1 MKPEIVRTHSF
12 VAEVARFIKDTAS
25 EAIDARGFFRLAL
38 SGGNT
43 PRPIYQALALEDCA
57 WRKWIV
63 TFGDERCVPPD
74 DTQSNYRMATETFL
88 LVTSPGEVLRMKG
101 ELDPNEGA
109 EEYDTALQ
117 HLGKRFGESRYR
129 HDLILLGLGEDGHTA
144 SLFPDTPALK
154 ETQKNVVP
162 NFVPKFKANRLTF
175 TFPLIN
181 AARCVAFA
189 VNDKTK
195 QPIIDRVLAGNSGFP
210 SEQVKPVDGEILWFI
225 GHGK

>member
-12 VAEVARFIKDTAS
+12 VTEVTRFIKDTAS
-25 EAIDARGFFRLAL
+25 EAIDARGFFRFAL

-74 DTQSNYRMATETFL
+74 DSQSNYRMASESFL

-101 ELDPNEGA
+101 ESEPNEGA
-109 EEYDTALQ
+109 EEYDTAIQ
-117 HLGKRFGESRYR
+117 HLSKRFGEQRYR

-144 SLFPDTPALK
+144 SLFPETAALE
-154 ETQKNVVP
+154 ETQKNVVA
-162 NFVPKFKANRLTF
+162 NFIPKFNANRLTF

-181 AARCVAFA
+181 AARCVAFT

-195 QPIIDRVLAGNSGFP
+195 QPIIDRVLAGNSGLP
-210 SEQVKPVDGEILWFI
+210 SEQVKPVNGEILWFL

>member
-43 PRPIYQALALEDCA
+43 PRPIYQALALEDCD

-74 DTQSNYRMATETFL
+74 DSQSNYRMASESFL
-88 LVTSPGEVLRMKG
+88 LVSSPGEVLRMKG
-101 ELDPNEGA
+101 EIEPNEGA
-109 EEYDTALQ
+109 EEYDTAMQ
-117 HLGKRFGESRYR
+117 HLGKRFGEQRYR

-144 SLFPDTPALK
+144 SLFPETAALE
-154 ETQKNVVP
+154 ETQKNVVA
-162 NFVPKFKANRLTF
+162 NFVPKFNANRLTF

-195 QPIIDRVLAGNSGFP
+195 QPIIDRVLAGNSGLP
-210 SEQVKPVDGEILWFI
+210 SEQVKPVNGEILWFL

>member
-43 PRPIYQALALEDCA
+43 PRPIYQALSLEDCD

-74 DTQSNYRMATETFL
+74 DSQSNYRMASESFL

-101 ELDPNEGA
+101 EIEPNEGA
-109 EEYDTALQ
+109 EEYDTAIQ
-117 HLGKRFGESRYR
+117 HLGKRFGEQRYR

-144 SLFPDTPALK
+144 SLFPETAALK
-154 ETQKNVVP
+154 ETQKNVVA
-162 NFVPKFKANRLTF
+162 NFVPKFNANRLTF
-175 TFPLIN
+175 TFPMIN
-181 AARCVAFA
+181 AARCVVFA

-195 QPIIDRVLAGNSGFP
+195 QPIVDRVLAGNSGLP
-210 SEQVKPVDGEILWFI
+210 SEQVKPVNGEVLWFL

>member
-12 VAEVARFIKDTAS
+12 VTEVVRFIKDSAS
-25 EAIDARGFFRLAL
+25 EAIDARGYFRIAL

-43 PRPIYQALALEDCA
+43 PRPIYQALALEDCD

-63 TFGDERCVPPD
+63 TFGDERCVAPD
-74 DTQSNYRMATETFL
+74 DTQSNYRMASESFL

-101 ELDPNEGA
+101 ELDPQEAA

-117 HLGKRFGESRYR
+117 LLGKRFGEQRYR

-144 SLFPDTPALK
+144 SLFPETAAL
-154 ETQKNVVP
+154 EEAQKNVVP
-162 NFVPKFKANRLTF
+162 NFVPKFNTHRLTF

-181 AARCVAFA
+181 AARCVAF
-189 VNDKTK
+189 VINDKTK
-195 QPIIDRVLAGNSGFP
+195 QPMIDRVFAGNSGLP
-210 SEQVKPVDGEILWFI
+210 SEQVKPANGELLWFL
-225 GHGK
+225 GQGR

>member
-38 SGGNT
+38 SGGDT
-43 PRPIYQALALEDCA
+43 PRAIYQALALEDCA

-101 ELDPNEGA
+101 ELDPNEAA
-109 EEYDTALQ
+109 EEYDTAIQ

-129 HDLILLGLGEDGHTA
+129 HDLILLGLGDDGHTA

>member
-43 PRPIYQALALEDCA
+43 PRPIYQALSLEDCD

-74 DTQSNYRMATETFL
+74 DSQSNYRMASESFL

-101 ELDPNEGA
+101 EIDPNEGA
-109 EEYDTALQ
+109 EEYDTAIH
-117 HLGKRFGESRYR
+117 HLGKRFGEQRYR

-144 SLFPDTPALK
+144 SLFPETAALE
-154 ETQKNVVP
+154 ETQKNVVA
-162 NFVPKFKANRLTF
+162 NFVPKFNANRLTF
-175 TFPLIN
+175 TFPMIN
-181 AARCVAFA
+181 AARCVVFA

-195 QPIIDRVLAGNSGFP
+195 QPIIDRVLAGNSGLP
-210 SEQVKPVDGEILWFI
+210 SEQVKPVNGEVLWFL

>member
-12 VAEVARFIKDTAS
+12 VAEVTRFIKDTAS
-25 EAIDARGFFRLAL
+25 EAIDTRGFFRFAL

-43 PRPIYQALALEDCA
+43 PRPIYQALALEDCD

-74 DTQSNYRMATETFL
+74 DSQSNYRMASESFL

-101 ELDPNEGA
+101 ESEPNEGA
-109 EEYDTALQ
+109 EEYDTAIQ
-117 HLGKRFGESRYR
+117 HLSKRFGEQRYR

-144 SLFPDTPALK
+144 SLFPGTAALE
-154 ETQKNVVP
+154 ETQKNVVA
-162 NFVPKFKANRLTF
+162 NFIPKFDANRLTF

-181 AARCVAFA
+181 AARCVAFT

-195 QPIIDRVLAGNSGFP
+195 QPIIDRVLAGNSGLP
-210 SEQVKPVDGEILWFI
+210 SEQVKPVNGEILWFL

>member
-43 PRPIYQALALEDCA
+43 PRAIYQVLALEDCA

-74 DTQSNYRMATETFL
+74 DSQSNYRMASETFL

-101 ELDPNEGA
+101 ELDPKEAA
-109 EEYDTALQ
+109 EEYDTAIQ
-117 HLGKRFGESRYR
+117 HLGKRFGDSRYR

-144 SLFPDTPALK
+144 SLFPDTPALE

-195 QPIIDRVLAGNSGFP
+195 QPIIDRVLAGNSGLP
-210 SEQVKPVDGEILWFI
+210 SEQVKPVDGEVLWFI

>member
-12 VAEVARFIKDTAS
+12 VVEVVRFIKDAAS
-25 EAIDARGFFRLAL
+25 EAIDARGYFRIAL

-43 PRPIYQALALEDCA
+43 PRPIYQALALEDCD

-63 TFGDERCVPPD
+63 TFGDERCVAPD
-74 DTQSNYRMATETFL
+74 DNQSNYRMASESFL

-101 ELDPNEGA
+101 ELDPLEAA

-117 HLGKRFGESRYR
+117 LLGKRFGEQRYR

-144 SLFPDTPALK
+144 SLFPGTAALE

-162 NFVPKFKANRLTF
+162 NFVPKFNTHRLTF

-181 AARCVAFA
+181 AARCVAF
-189 VNDKTK
+189 VINDNTK
-195 QPIIDRVLAGNSGFP
+195 QPVIDRVFAGNSGLP
-210 SEQVKPVDGEILWFI
+210 SEQVKPAKGELLWFL
-225 GHGK
+225 GQGR

>member
-12 VAEVARFIKDTAS
+12 VAEVTRFIKDTAS
-25 EAIDARGFFRLAL
+25 EAIDTRGFFRFAL

-43 PRPIYQALALEDCA
+43 PRPIYQALALEDCD

-74 DTQSNYRMATETFL
+74 DSQSNYRMASESFL

-101 ELDPNEGA
+101 ESEPNEGA
-109 EEYDTALQ
+109 EEYDTAIQ
-117 HLGKRFGESRYR
+117 HLSKRFGEQRYR

-144 SLFPDTPALK
+144 SLFPETAALE
-154 ETQKNVVP
+154 ETQKNVVA
-162 NFVPKFKANRLTF
+162 NFIPKFDANRLTF

-181 AARCVAFA
+181 AARCVAFT

-195 QPIIDRVLAGNSGFP
+195 QPIIDRVLAGNSGLP
-210 SEQVKPVDGEILWFI
+210 SEQVKPVNGEILWFL

>member
-12 VAEVARFIKDTAS
+12 AAEVTRFIKDTAA

-43 PRPIYQALALEDCA
+43 PRAIYQALALEDCD

-74 DTQSNYRMATETFL
+74 DSQSNYRMASETFL

-101 ELDPNEGA
+101 ELDPNEAA
-109 EEYDTALQ
+109 EEYDTAIQ
-117 HLGKRFGESRYR
+117 HLGKRFGEPRYR

-144 SLFPDTPALK
+144 SLFPDTPALE
-154 ETQKNVVP
+154 ETQKNVVS
-162 NFVPKFKANRLTF
+162 NFVPKLKANRLTF

-195 QPIIDRVLAGNSGFP
+195 QPIIDRVLAGNSGLP

>member
-12 VAEVARFIKDTAS
+12 VAEVTRFIKDTAS
-25 EAIDARGFFRLAL
+25 EAIDTRGFFRFAL

-43 PRPIYQALALEDCA
+43 PRPIYQALALEDCD

-74 DTQSNYRMATETFL
+74 DSQSNYRMASESFL
-88 LVTSPGEVLRMKG
+88 LVTSPGEVLRMRG
-101 ELDPNEGA
+101 ESEPNEGA
-109 EEYDTALQ
+109 EEYDTAIQ
-117 HLGKRFGESRYR
+117 HLSKRFGEQRYR

-144 SLFPDTPALK
+144 SLFPETAALE
-154 ETQKNVVP
+154 ETQKNVVA
-162 NFVPKFKANRLTF
+162 NFIPKFDANRLTF

-181 AARCVAFA
+181 AARCVAFT

-195 QPIIDRVLAGNSGFP
+195 QPIIDRVLAGNSGLP
-210 SEQVKPVDGEILWFI
+210 SEQVKPVNGEILWFL

>member
-1 MKPEIVRTHSF
+1 VPPKPS
-12 VAEVARFIKDTAS
+12 KDCAY
-25 EAIDARGFFRLAL
+25 EAIDSRGYFRVAL

-43 PRPIYQALALEDCA
+43 PRPIYQALALEDCD

-74 DTQSNYRMATETFL
+74 DNQSNYRMASETFL

-101 ELDPNEGA
+101 EIDTEEAA
-109 EEYDTALQ
+109 EEYDVAIQ
-117 HLGKRFGESRYR
+117 HLGKRFGEQRYR

-144 SLFPDTPALK
+144 SLFPGTTALDEK
-154 ETQKNVVP
+154 ERNVVP
-162 NFVPKFKANRLTF
+162 NFVPKLNAYRLTF

-195 QPIIDRVLAGNSGFP
+195 QPIIDSVLAGNSGLP
-210 SEQVKPVDGEILWFI
+210 SERVKPANGEVLWFL
-225 GHGK
+225 GHG

>member
-12 VAEVARFIKDTAS
+12 VAEVTRFIKDTAS
-25 EAIDARGFFRLAL
+25 QAIDARGFFRLAL

-43 PRPIYQALALEDCA
+43 PRPIYEALSLEDCD
-57 WRKWIV
+57 WRKWII

-74 DTQSNYRMATETFL
+74 DSQSNYRMASESFL

-101 ELDPNEGA
+101 EIEPNEGA

-117 HLGKRFGESRYR
+117 HLGKRFGEQRYR

-144 SLFPDTPALK
+144 SLFPETAALE
-154 ETQKNVVP
+154 ETQKNVVA
-162 NFVPKFKANRLTF
+162 NFVPKFNANRLTF
-175 TFPLIN
+175 TFPMIN
-181 AARCVAFA
+181 AARCVVFT

-195 QPIIDRVLAGNSGFP
+195 QPIIDRVLAGNSGLP
-210 SEQVKPVDGEILWFI
+210 SEEVKPVNGEVLWFL

>member
-43 PRPIYQALALEDCA
+43 PRPIYQALSLEDCD

-74 DTQSNYRMATETFL
+74 DSQSNYRMASESFL

-101 ELDPNEGA
+101 EIDPNEGA
-109 EEYDTALQ
+109 EEYDTAIH
-117 HLGKRFGESRYR
+117 HLGKRFGEQRYR

-144 SLFPDTPALK
+144 SLFPETAALE
-154 ETQKNVVP
+154 ETQKNVVA
-162 NFVPKFKANRLTF
+162 NFVPKFNANRLTF
-175 TFPLIN
+175 TFPMIN
-181 AARCVAFA
+181 AARCVVFA

-195 QPIIDRVLAGNSGFP
+195 QPIIDRVLAGNSGLP
-210 SEQVKPVDGEILWFI
+210 SEQVKPVDGEVLWFL

>member
-12 VAEVARFIKDTAS
+12 VAEVTRFIKDTAS
-25 EAIDARGFFRLAL
+25 EAIDTRGFFRFAL

-43 PRPIYQALALEDCA
+43 PRPIYQALALEDCD

-74 DTQSNYRMATETFL
+74 DSQSNYRMASESFL

-101 ELDPNEGA
+101 ESEPNEGA
-109 EEYDTALQ
+109 EEYDTAIQ
-117 HLGKRFGESRYR
+117 HLSKRFGEQRYR

-144 SLFPDTPALK
+144 SLFPGTAALE
-154 ETQKNVVP
+154 ETQKNVVA
-162 NFVPKFKANRLTF
+162 NFIPKFDANLLTF

-181 AARCVAFA
+181 AARCVAFT

-195 QPIIDRVLAGNSGFP
+195 QPIIDRVLAGNSGLP
-210 SEQVKPVDGEILWFI
+210 SEQVKPVNGEILWFL

>member
-43 PRPIYQALALEDCA
+43 PRPIYQALSLEDCD

-74 DTQSNYRMATETFL
+74 DSQSNYRMASESFL

-101 ELDPNEGA
+101 EIEPNEGA
-109 EEYDTALQ
+109 EEYDTAIQ
-117 HLGKRFGESRYR
+117 HLGKRFGEQRYR

-144 SLFPDTPALK
+144 SLFPETAALE
-154 ETQKNVVP
+154 ETEKNVVA
-162 NFVPKFKANRLTF
+162 NFVPKFNANRLTF
-175 TFPLIN
+175 TFPMIN
-181 AARCVAFA
+181 AARCVVFA

-195 QPIIDRVLAGNSGFP
+195 QPIVDRVLAGNSGLP
-210 SEQVKPVDGEILWFI
+210 SEQVKPVNGEVLWFL

>member
-25 EAIDARGFFRLAL
+25 EAIDTRGFFRLAL

-43 PRPIYQALALEDCA
+43 PRAIYEALALEDCS
-57 WRKWIV
+57 WKKWIV

-74 DTQSNYRMATETFL
+74 DSQSNYRMASETFL

-101 ELDPNEGA
+101 ELDPNEAA

-195 QPIIDRVLAGNSGFP
+195 QPIIDRVLAGNSGLP

>member
-74 DTQSNYRMATETFL
+74 DSQSNYRMATETFL

>member
-12 VAEVARFIKDTAS
+12 VAEVTRFIKDSAS
-25 EAIDARGFFRLAL
+25 EAIDARGSFRIAL

-57 WRKWIV
+57 WRKWVV
-63 TFGDERCVPPD
+63 TFGDERCVAPD
-74 DTQSNYRMATETFL
+74 DSQSNYRMASETFL

-101 ELDPNEGA
+101 EIDPQEAA
-109 EEYDTALQ
+109 EEYDTAIQ
-117 HLGKRFGESRYR
+117 HLGKRFGEKRYR

-144 SLFPDTPALK
+144 SLFPETAALE
-154 ETQKNVVP
+154 ETQRNVVP
-162 NFVPKFKANRLTF
+162 NFVPKFNTHRLTF

-181 AARCVAFA
+181 AARCVAF
-189 VNDKTK
+189 VINDKAK
-195 QPIIDRVLAGNSGFP
+195 QPIIDRVLAGNSGLP
-210 SEQVKPVDGEILWFI
+210 SERVKPADGELLWFL

>member
-12 VAEVARFIKDTAS
+12 VPEVVRFIKDSAS
-25 EAIDARGFFRLAL
+25 EAIDSRGFFRIAL

-43 PRPIYQALALEDCA
+43 PRPIYQALALEDCD

-63 TFGDERCVPPD
+63 TFGDERCVAPD
-74 DTQSNYRMATETFL
+74 DTQSNYRMASESFL

-101 ELDPNEGA
+101 ELDPQEAA
-109 EEYDTALQ
+109 EEYDTAI
-117 HLGKRFGESRYR
+117 HYLGKRFGEQRYR

-144 SLFPDTPALK
+144 SLFPETAALE

-162 NFVPKFKANRLTF
+162 NFVPKFNTHRLTF

-181 AARCVAFA
+181 AARCVAF
-189 VNDKTK
+189 VISDKTK
-195 QPIIDRVLAGNSGFP
+195 QPMVDRVFAGNSGLP
-210 SEQVKPVDGEILWFI
+210 SERVKPANGELLWFL
-225 GHGK
+225 GQGR

>member
-25 EAIDARGFFRLAL
+25 EAIEARGFFRLAL

-43 PRPIYQALALEDCA
+43 PRPIYQALALEDCD

-74 DTQSNYRMATETFL
+74 DSQSNYRMASESFL
-88 LVTSPGEVLRMKG
+88 LVSSPGEVLRMKG
-101 ELDPNEGA
+101 EIEPNEGA
-109 EEYDTALQ
+109 EEYDTAMQ
-117 HLGKRFGESRYR
+117 HLGKRFGEQRYR

-144 SLFPDTPALK
+144 SLFPETAALE
-154 ETQKNVVP
+154 ETQKNVVA
-162 NFVPKFKANRLTF
+162 NFVPKFNANRLTF

-195 QPIIDRVLAGNSGFP
+195 QPIIDRVLAGNSGLP
-210 SEQVKPVDGEILWFI
+210 SEQVKPVNGEVLWFL

>member
-25 EAIDARGFFRLAL
+25 EAIDARGFFRIAL

-43 PRPIYQALALEDCA
+43 PRPIYQALALEDCD

-74 DTQSNYRMATETFL
+74 DSQSNYRMASESFL
-88 LVTSPGEVLRMKG
+88 LVSSPGEVLRMKG
-101 ELDPNEGA
+101 EIEPNEGA
-109 EEYDTALQ
+109 EEYDTAMQ
-117 HLGKRFGESRYR
+117 HLGKRFGEQRYR

-144 SLFPDTPALK
+144 SLFPETAALE
-154 ETQKNVVP
+154 ETQKNVVA
-162 NFVPKFKANRLTF
+162 NFVPKFNANRLTF

-195 QPIIDRVLAGNSGFP
+195 QPIIDRVLAGNSGLP
-210 SEQVKPVDGEILWFI
+210 SEQVKPVNGEVLWFL

>member
-43 PRPIYQALALEDCA
+43 PRPIYQALSLEDCD

-74 DTQSNYRMATETFL
+74 DSQSNYRMASESFL

-101 ELDPNEGA
+101 EIEPNEGA
-109 EEYDTALQ
+109 EEYDTAIH
-117 HLGKRFGESRYR
+117 HLGKRFGEQRYR

-144 SLFPDTPALK
+144 SLFPETAALE
-154 ETQKNVVP
+154 ETQKNVVA
-162 NFVPKFKANRLTF
+162 NFVPKFNANRLTF
-175 TFPLIN
+175 TFPMIN
-181 AARCVAFA
+181 AARCVVFA

-195 QPIIDRVLAGNSGFP
+195 QPIIDRVLAGNSGLP
-210 SEQVKPVDGEILWFI
+210 SEQVKPVNGEVLWFL

>member
-1 MKPEIVRTHSF
+1 MKPEIIRTHSF
-12 VAEVARFIKDTAS
+12 VAEVVRFIKDSAS
-25 EAIDARGFFRLAL
+25 EAIDARGFFRIAL

-43 PRPIYQALALEDCA
+43 PRPIYQALSLEECD

-63 TFGDERCVPPD
+63 TFGDERCVAPD
-74 DTQSNYRMATETFL
+74 DGQSNYRMASESFL

-101 ELDPNEGA
+101 EIEPPEAA
-109 EEYDTALQ
+109 EEYEVALQ
-117 HLGKRFGESRYR
+117 DLGKRFGDSRYR

-144 SLFPDTPALK
+144 SLFPGTTALE
-154 ETQKNVVP
+154 ETKKNVVP
-162 NFVPKFKANRLTF
+162 NFVPKFKTHRLTF

-181 AARCVAFA
+181 AARCVAFL

-195 QPIIDRVLAGNSGFP
+195 QPIIDRVLTGNSELP
-210 SEQVKPVDGEILWFI
+210 SEQVKPEKGELLWFL